1 MPYIILKAYT
11 EELALQGD
19 HIFATILR
27 K

>member
-1 MPYIILKAYT
+1 MPYIILKAYAK
-11 EELALQGD
+11 ELALQGD